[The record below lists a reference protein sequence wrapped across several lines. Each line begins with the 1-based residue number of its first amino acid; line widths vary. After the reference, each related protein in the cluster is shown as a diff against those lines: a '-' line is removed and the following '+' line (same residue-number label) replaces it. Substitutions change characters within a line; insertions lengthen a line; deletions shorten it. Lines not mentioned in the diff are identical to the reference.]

1 MFASPRFGRQPV
13 TAVIGAM
20 MSKNKNVGNNWR
32 SSADHEYDRLVDLSA
47 MAMIAAS
54 CKPELSKQSACYA
67 MQAIARRGGT
77 IEGGRYLV
85 RDIALAVFS
94 DVTERAA
101 EIYLSELRGKFS
113 DEVISALEEHVTGI
127 WRAAFDEM
135 TQAFPLKH

>member
-1 MFASPRFGRQPV
+1 MYGSPRFGRQPV
-13 TAVIGAM
+13 KAANGAM
-20 MSKNKNVGNNWR
+20 MSKHENVGNNWR
-32 SSADHEYDRLVDLSA
+32 NSVDDEYDKLVDLSA

-77 IEGGRYLV
+77 IEGGRHMV
-85 RDIALAVFS
+85 RDITLAVFS

-113 DEVISALEEHVTGI
+113 EEVISALEEHVAGI
-127 WRAAFDEM
+127 WRVAFDEM